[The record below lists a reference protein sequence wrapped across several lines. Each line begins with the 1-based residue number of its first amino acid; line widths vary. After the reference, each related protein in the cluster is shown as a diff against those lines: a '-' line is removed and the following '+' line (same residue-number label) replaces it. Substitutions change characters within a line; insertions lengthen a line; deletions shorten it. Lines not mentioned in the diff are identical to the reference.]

1 MDVPENLHINL
12 NKRNNAFIS
21 EQSREDVTLFEI
33 IGKPHIFYARAQP
46 LASSIGFGVLF
57 YVLFLANA

>member
-33 IGKPHIFYARAQP
+33 ISKLRIFYARAQP
-46 LASSIGFGVLF
+46 LASSIAFHALF
-57 YVLFLANA
+57 YMLFLANA